1 MWKYEIFKFQIL
13 TSSAAPRPCLLL
25 RHPIPVIRI
34 QKPLARHS
42 VLKISGETTFPTF
55 RSKIVLKCVAVRVLP
70 KFENFRLS
78 HIKPLCVALI
88 SFKFSTFL
96 TWYDCKQNVL
106 KINTLTTH
114 AQKLCRVTKIWRLT
128 KTSEVVSLKW
138 SVQPLSVHFMSWRIA
153 RFDSKNISYLLY

>member
-96 TWYDCKQNVL
+96 TWYDCKQNVR
-106 KINTLTTH
+106 KINALTTY
-114 AQKLCRVTKIWRLT
+114 AQKLCRVTWIRPICRFER
-128 KTSEVVSLKW
+128 SVVAKLKRW
-138 SVQPLSVHFMSWRIA
+138 ASCSAVQVLEHSTFW
-153 RFDSKNISYLLY
+153 F

>member
-78 HIKPLCVALI
+78 HIKPLCVALT
-88 SFKFSTFL
+88 SFKLSTFL

-106 KINTLTTH
+106 KINTLSAYT
-114 AQKLCRVTKIWRLT
+114 QKLCRVTIIRPICRFERSGVAKLKRW
-128 KTSEVVSLKW
+128 TSCSAVQVVKHSTFW
-138 SVQPLSVHFMSWRIA
+138 F
-153 RFDSKNISYLLY
+153 